1 MVCLIVLLLFF
12 FFVSLFLTFVCILY
26 MAGWCSI
33 WNLLMSVHSWKIVE
47 SGGFYLGSRT
57 HIHFLSITFLSYMSE
72 SVKTY
77 PIFLS
82 VTKTSVFRLMMI

>member
-1 MVCLIVLLLFF
+1 
-12 FFVSLFLTFVCILY
+12 
-26 MAGWCSI
+26 
-33 WNLLMSVHSWKIVE
+33 MSVHSWKIVE

-82 VTKTSVFRLMMI
+82 VTKTSVFRLMMTLNHIVNNNGPFGHISWWLLP